1 MQGWLMREGALSN
14 NIIVRLVIYYV
25 TWLVIL
31 NVIFHIYPEILH
43 YVAEERERI
52 FVGKSLGSGSDSAIP
67 LGNIKEGINRLLDPA
82 HTIPVVV
89 ALVLSFA
96 VTLPI
101 TWVYSWTRP
110 LKNYSQSFA
119 HTLLVMPVAISLVV
133 FLVKGSLA
141 LAFSLAGIVAAVS
154 FRISLKETMDA
165 VYMFIVIGIG
175 LAAGTQL
182 TTVAFI
188 ASLAFV
194 TITLGVWKTNY
205 AAEPPILSGWKI
217 VSRKKSDRTSA
228 PGDDVDGNVSDFR
241 LDVHATNVNA
251 AQKATGPSLD
261 SGSIK
266 WNVAEVIENDDG
278 TVVVGYDFSA
288 NQSADLPA
296 LVRNIEKRGKKRI
309 KDVELTEVEADS
321 SL

>member
-1 MQGWLMREGALSN
+1 MMEGAVFN
-14 NIIVRLVIYYV
+14 NIIVRLLFYYV

-31 NVIFHIYPEILH
+31 NSIFHFYPEILH

-52 FVGKSLGSGSDSAIP
+52 FVGKSLGSGSDVAIP

-89 ALVLSFA
+89 ALVLAFG

-101 TWVYSWTRP
+101 AWVYAWTRP
-110 LKNYSQSFA
+110 SKKYSQSFA
-119 HTLLVMPVAISLVV
+119 HTLLAMPVAIALVV

-154 FRISLKETMDA
+154 FRISLRETMDA
-165 VYMFIVIGIG
+165 VYMFMVIGIG

-205 AAEPPILSGWKI
+205 GAQPPILSGWKL
-217 VSRKKSDRTSA
+217 VSRRKSVETAEFDGETN
-228 PGDDVDGNVSDFR
+228 GDISECR
-241 LDVHATNVNA
+241 ITVHATNVDA
-251 AQKATGPSLD
+251 AQKAAGPTLE
-261 SGSIK
+261 SIGAK
-266 WNVAEVIENDDG
+266 WNVAEVIENLDG
-278 TVVVGYDFSA
+278 TVVVAYDVSWK
-288 NQSADLPA
+288 QSVDLTA
-296 LVRNIEKRGKKRI
+296 LVREIEKKGKKRI
-309 KDVELTEVEADS
+309 KDVKLTDVETAQS
-321 SL
+321 V

>member
-1 MQGWLMREGALSN
+1 MSN
-14 NIIVRLVIYYV
+14 NIIVRLAIYYIA
-25 TWLVIL
+25 WLVVL
-31 NVIFHIYPEILH
+31 NTIFHVFPEILH

-82 HTIPVVV
+82 HTVPVVV

-101 TWVYSWTRP
+101 TWVYAWTRP
-110 LKNYSQSFA
+110 SKKYSQAFA

-154 FRISLKETMDA
+154 FRISLRETMDA
-165 VYMFIVIGIG
+165 VYMFMVIGIG

-194 TITLGVWKTNY
+194 VITLGVWKTDY
-205 AAEPPILSGWKI
+205 GAQPPLLSGWKL
-217 VSRKKSDRTSA
+217 VSRRKSVDTSDSEDEPPA
-228 PGDDVDGNVSDFR
+228 DSSECKIA
-241 LDVHATNVNA
+241 VHATTVAA
-251 AQKATGPSLD
+251 AQKAAGPALESV
-261 SGSIK
+261 GAK
-266 WNVAEVIENDDG
+266 WNVAEVIENPDG
-278 TVVVGYDFSA
+278 TVVVVYDVSSK
-288 NQSADLPA
+288 QSVDPPL
-296 LVRNIEKRGKKRI
+296 LVREIERRGKKRI
-309 KDVELTEVEADS
+309 KNVELTEGDTDQSV
-321 SL
+321 

>member
-1 MQGWLMREGALSN
+1 MSN
-14 NIIVRLVIYYV
+14 NIIVRLAVYYIA
-25 TWLVIL
+25 WLVVL
-31 NVIFHIYPEILH
+31 NTIFHVFPEILH

-52 FVGKSLGSGSDSAIP
+52 FVGKSLGSGADSAIP

-89 ALVLSFA
+89 ALILSFG

-101 TWVYSWTRP
+101 TWVYAWTRP
-110 LKNYSQSFA
+110 SKKYSQAFA

-154 FRISLKETMDA
+154 FRISLRETMDA
-165 VYMFIVIGIG
+165 VYMFMVIGIG

-194 TITLGVWKTNY
+194 VITLGVWKTDY
-205 AAEPPILSGWKI
+205 GAQPPLLSGWKL
-217 VSRKKSDRTSA
+217 VSRRKSVDTSESKDENTA
-228 PGDDVDGNVSDFR
+228 DSSDCR
-241 LDVHATNVNA
+241 IAVHATTVDA
-251 AQKATGPSLD
+251 AQKAAGPALESV
-261 SGSIK
+261 GAK
-266 WNVAEVIENDDG
+266 WNVAEVIENPDG
-278 TVVVGYDFSA
+278 TVVVAYDVSSK
-288 NQSADLPA
+288 QSVDPPL
-296 LVRNIEKRGKKRI
+296 LVREIERRGKKRI
-309 KDVELTEVEADS
+309 KSVELTEGDTDQSV
-321 SL
+321 